1 MLIVAVDRITPR
13 IRYVFDRIKDFRQI
27 EIELI
32 ENQPNT
38 NIYRYS
44 QNLTKTE
51 IGLKA
56 SPLLYNEELV
66 KEDGI
71 YQETLCFSEIS
82 DPLASV
88 FYHLS
93 RMEEYNYSN
102 YDKHGRF
109 QAKDSFVEKY
119 GLGKKLMTERWIDAF
134 LHDYEK
140 QTNTNVS
147 TKKTPLKFTLTFDID
162 NAYAFNG
169 KPFSRQCA
177 SLVKD
182 VIRLDFVRFSA
193 RISTLLGLRKDPY
206 DTYQKMEEYTK
217 KTNLRLF
224 WLLGDYGTFDKNL
237 PNNAPKHLRLIQ
249 KLGQKFSI
257 GLHPSYGSNTSDKAL
272 SKEKNILDKTL
283 NTNILSSRQ
292 HFLKLQFPT
301 TYQRNINAGFQ
312 EDFTLGFGD
321 KLAFRA
327 GTLQVF
333 PFFDLTKNQKEN
345 YLIFPFA
352 YMDGTLKDYLHLS
365 VEESKKEIQE
375 LINEAQLFGGNF
387 IAIWHNETISEWHN
401 WRGWTQLIDYTI
413 AQIHE
418 VRH

>member
-13 IRYVFDRIKDFRQI
+13 IQYVFDRIKDFRQI

-32 ENQPNT
+32 ENQQNT
-38 NIYRYS
+38 NVYHYS
-44 QNLTKTE
+44 QNLAETE

-56 SPLLYNEELV
+56 SPLLYGEELV

-71 YQETLCFSEIS
+71 YQETLCFNGIA
-82 DPLASV
+82 DPLASI

-93 RMEEYNYSN
+93 RMEEYHYSN

-119 GLGKKLMTERWIDAF
+119 SLGKKLMTERWINAF
-134 LHDYEK
+134 LNDYEK
-140 QTNTNVS
+140 QTNTSVS
-147 TKKTPLKFTLTFDID
+147 VKKRPLKFTLTFDID
-162 NAYAFNG
+162 NAYAFKG
-169 KPFSRQCA
+169 KPFLRQCA

-182 VIRLDFVRFSA
+182 VIRLDFVRFLA
-193 RISTLLGLRKDPY
+193 RISTFFGLQKDPY
-206 DTYQKMEEYTK
+206 DTYQKMEEYAK
-217 KTNLRLF
+217 KTNIRLF

-249 KLGQKFSI
+249 KLGTKFPI
-257 GLHPSYGSNTSDKAL
+257 GLHPSYGSNTNENAL
-272 SKEKNILDKTL
+272 LKEKKILDKTL
-283 NTNILSSRQ
+283 NTKTLSSRQ

-312 EDFTLGFGD
+312 EDYTLGFGD

-327 GTLQVF
+327 GTLQAF
-333 PFFDLTKNQKEN
+333 PFFDLTKNQQEN

-365 VEESKKEIQE
+365 VAESKKEIQE
-375 LINEAQLFGGNF
+375 LIDEAQLFGGNF

-401 WRGWTQLIDYTI
+401 WRGWSELIDYTI